1 MRTDT
6 RDESS
11 LAYLIRLT
19 STALPGLDGRIG
31 VPGPDQLVCGTPGN
45 ARRLAALHE
54 ELRQHHPEAGK
65 HYWAVRTWTLLIWQP
80 IYLSLLAVHVAGLA
94 PILTHLGQSVENA
107 FVGGYSLPEHP
118 PHQGDESTL
127 IQLAGKEIRTVI
139 EAQIAELN
147 SAGERFIAPKLARLL
162 AVDCV
167 CAALLLVQQEQA
179 LDNESLRLLE
189 QHWLKSLAQPPVSAL
204 LTLQLDDGRECLGLD
219 RRACCLHFHRSD
231 GEPCNSCP
239 KLEQSE
245 RLKRMCKER
254 VETC

>member
-1 MRTDT
+1 MFINT
-6 RDESS
+6 RNESR
-11 LAYLIRLT
+11 LAYLIRLA
-19 STALPGLDGRIG
+19 STALPGLDGRVG
-31 VPGPDQLVCGTPGN
+31 APGPDQLVCGAPGN
-45 ARRLAALHE
+45 TRRLAALHDD
-54 ELRQHHPEAGK
+54 LRQRHPEAGK

-80 IYLSLLAVHVAGLA
+80 IYLSLLAVHIARLA

-127 IQLAGKEIRTVI
+127 IRLAGKEISKVI

-147 SAGERFIAPKLARLL
+147 SAKRPFIAPKLARLL

-179 LDNESLRLLE
+179 LDNQTLRLLE
-189 QHWLKSLAQPPVSAL
+189 QHWLKSLAQPAVSAL
-204 LTLQLDDGRECLGLD
+204 VTLNLDNGRECLGLG

-245 RLKRMCKER
+245 RLKRMCQEWIAR
-254 VETC
+254 C